1 MEKHY
6 LDYEGLENF
15 RQVQKITDQVLVD
28 NNSILLLDGD
38 QFDVYLMPEKCV
50 VYILSNG
57 ASVYKRG
64 CFYEV
69 THTEISNPSGN
80 PRSNWYYEKV
90 PASYFTVMGL
100 GPKAA
105 AALADTLYTRSQDTS
120 VNPGKTYYDRNRSYL
135 FNKLAYAQIL
145 GTMPT
150 AGSAWDGYC
159 VYYRGEDTA
168 DYKKGH
174 TYYCSGSGSTYTWTD
189 ISLKGIQVTV
199 LPTASADEL
208 GNIYQYVGVTDTD
221 YTHGYFYKCVS
232 DGENPASYSWEE
244 VMSKIVVDNALSDV
258 SENPVQNKVVK
269 GAIDTKQEILQYETL
284 PVASAEWNGKIIQYI
299 GSDSGIIH
307 KGYFYICRKDSD
319 EPEVYSWHGQSVQ
332 YLPFASTSVKGAVI
346 VGDGL
351 DIDGSGHLSVG
362 ENYKKVFQGTLDE
375 WNALTP
381 TEQALYDY
389 LASPDEADGG
399 RDIYSTTETK
409 TNKVWIDG
417 KPIYRKVIEQT
428 LTSGVN
434 TITHNLGIER
444 YVDVFL
450 SKGNDLVSSSDMQQ
464 IATYRGSDY
473 NMCPYNLSKDKL
485 YIACVG
491 WTGYTVIIL
500 EYTKTTD

>member
-1 MEKHY
+1 MVKQY

-80 PRSNWYYEKV
+80 PRSKWYYEKV

-120 VNPGKTYYDRNRSYL
+120 VNPSKTYYDRNRNYL

-208 GNIYQYVGVTDTD
+208 GNIYQYVGVTDID
-221 YTHGYFYKCVS
+221 YTNGYFYECVS
-232 DGENPASYSWEE
+232 DGEATPTYSWEQ
-244 VMSKIVVDNALSDV
+244 KDV
-258 SENPVQNKVVK
+258 QPQTSGDYIEKV
-269 GAIDTKQEILQYETL
+269 TTM
-284 PVASAEWNGKIIQYI
+284 PTAS
-299 GSDSGIIH
+299 
-307 KGYFYICRKDSD
+307 SD
-319 EPEVYSWHGQSVQ
+319 ELGKEYQYMGADDSTNGLIHAHFYECVSDGESTPTYSWHDLGYQKVWTGHKADWDALSVAERVQ
-332 YLPFASTSVKGAVI
+332 YDEAHFDDDEGSNQKQWFADQLELSDYEEIILGTSASNAIQVQYDGFINININSSGNGAAYISSDNKSTWKQAWNSTTDASYGKGGFIAVTK
-346 VGDGL
+346 GDYVYAPGY
-351 DIDGSGHLSVG
+351 V
-362 ENYKKVFQGTLDE
+362 NTKVCYARFYKKR
-375 WNALTP
+375 
-381 TEQALYDY
+381 DY
-389 LASPDEADGG
+389 SM
-399 RDIYSTTETK
+399 R
-409 TNKVWIDG
+409 
-417 KPIYRKVIEQT
+417 
-428 LTSGVN
+428 
-434 TITHNLGIER
+434 
-444 YVDVFL
+444 
-450 SKGNDLVSSSDMQQ
+450 
-464 IATYRGSDY
+464 
-473 NMCPYNLSKDKL
+473 
-485 YIACVG
+485 
-491 WTGYTVIIL
+491 
-500 EYTKTTD
+500 